1 MDTPAKVDLKSM
13 SITDEQ
19 KAKLKQLFPEVFNE
33 DKIDFDKLKRTLG
46 EEIDTGEERFG
57 MTWPGKNDCFKVIQT
72 PSIATL
78 KPAKDESVNWD
89 NTENL
94 FIEGDNL
101 EVLKLLQRSYY
112 GKVKMIYIDPP
123 YNTGKEFVY
132 PDKYSE
138 SLETYLAY
146 TGQLDAEG
154 VKFSTNT
161 ETEGRFHSKWMSM
174 MYPRL
179 FLANNLLREDGV
191 ICVSIDDNE
200 MSHLR
205 CMMDAIFGK
214 ENCLGELIW
223 DLGTGTAAG
232 HFTRSHEYVLVFA
245 KDKPSLSNFK
255 YKGNSDRIS
264 ERAVKK
270 ISRGNPAS
278 RITFPAGVEFEGNN
292 AIFKGTLGRS
302 EKITIVDGV
311 LRFQNGKLAEPVTI
325 EAGWAMRNQI
335 LSWLAGEDTYDTK
348 GQRVTRF
355 YFNNKGVLQ
364 YEKERGFINPPSVL
378 RQIAS
383 TKKGSEEL
391 VSLFGA
397 KVLDF
402 PKPVRLIQYLVELIC
417 NNGDILM
424 DFFAGSCPS
433 AEATYRANITK
444 CKNLTYICIQLPE
457 KCNPN
462 EETGKNAIS
471 LGFGTVADIGKER
484 IRRVIKKIKEEQ
496 AADTQKAKESLP
508 GMAEEQAELDLG
520 FRVFKLDKSNFNI
533 WDGTVDESGDIS
545 GQIEMFIDHIDPDAS
560 DEDILYEL
568 LLKSGFELTTKI
580 EELDLAGKKVYSIA
594 DNALLICLDRKLT
607 KEVITEMAKLQPARV
622 VCLDAGFTD
631 NDQLK
636 TNAVQIM
643 RSHDV
648 EDFRTV

>member
-146 TGQLDAEG
+146 TGQIDAEG
-154 VKFSTNT
+154 IKFSTNT

-607 KEVITEMAKLQPARV
+607 KEVITEMARLQPARV

-631 NDQLK
+631 NDRLK

-643 RSHDV
+643 KSHDV

>member
-1 MDTPAKVDLKSM
+1 
-13 SITDEQ
+13 
-19 KAKLKQLFPEVFNE
+19 
-33 DKIDFDKLKRTLG
+33 
-46 EEIDTGEERFG
+46 
-57 MTWPGKNDCFKVIQT
+57 
-72 PSIATL
+72 
-78 KPAKDESVNWD
+78 
-89 NTENL
+89 
-94 FIEGDNL
+94 
-101 EVLKLLQRSYY
+101 
-112 GKVKMIYIDPP
+112 
-123 YNTGKEFVY
+123 
-132 PDKYSE
+132 
-138 SLETYLAY
+138 
-146 TGQLDAEG
+146 
-154 VKFSTNT
+154 
-161 ETEGRFHSKWMSM
+161 
-174 MYPRL
+174 
-179 FLANNLLREDGV
+179 
-191 ICVSIDDNE
+191 
-200 MSHLR
+200 
-205 CMMDAIFGK
+205 
-214 ENCLGELIW
+214 
-223 DLGTGTAAG
+223 
-232 HFTRSHEYVLVFA
+232 
-245 KDKPSLSNFK
+245 
-255 YKGNSDRIS
+255 
-264 ERAVKK
+264 
-270 ISRGNPAS
+270 
-278 RITFPAGVEFEGNN
+278 
-292 AIFKGTLGRS
+292 
-302 EKITIVDGV
+302 
-311 LRFQNGKLAEPVTI
+311 
-325 EAGWAMRNQI
+325 
-335 LSWLAGEDTYDTK
+335 
-348 GQRVTRF
+348 
-355 YFNNKGVLQ
+355 
-364 YEKERGFINPPSVL
+364 
-378 RQIAS
+378 
-383 TKKGSEEL
+383 
-391 VSLFGA
+391 
-397 KVLDF
+397 
-402 PKPVRLIQYLVELIC
+402 
-417 NNGDILM
+417 M